1 MNRLKDKIA
10 IVTGGANG
18 IGRAICERFGD
29 EGAWVLVVDIEEE
42 TGQSVVAGIREK
54 SGKAAFCRGD
64 VSNREDIQRAVEL
77 AAAQTGRIDILCND
91 AAYLAPDFHA
101 VLESTDEEWRK
112 CIDVALMGTHFF
124 TKAVLP
130 YMISQKS
137 GSIVNVASIQ
147 AMEGMMT
154 SVAYTAT
161 KAALL
166 GYTMSVC
173 YDYGLDNIRINSLC
187 PGPIQTRIAEG
198 PDDPHYHWQCDQTT
212 LGRVGYPEE
221 VAWAAL
227 FLASDESSYVTGI
240 TLPVDGGWTASSAR
254 KRA

>member
-1 MNRLKDKIA
+1 MNRLKNKIA

-18 IGRAICERFGD
+18 IGRAICERFAD
-29 EGAWVLVVDIEEE
+29 EGAWVLAVDIEEE
-42 TGQSVVAGIREK
+42 TGQRVVAGIREK

-112 CIDVALMGTHFF
+112 CIDVALMGTHYF

-130 YMISQKS
+130 YMIAQKS